1 MHGRE
6 AMRRMTATTA
16 MKRPTAMKRIAG
28 MVVSA
33 IAISLAGCAAAPA
46 PAPASAS
53 APALRDIKPAAAAPP
68 TVGRETVNA
77 TLWMQRA
84 AEYRI
89 ATEQVFGLATERL
102 ASSIAAPGTAAVEQ
116 QGMDPARL
124 AALPT
129 AVVVDL
135 DETILDN
142 AFYQARRALAGA
154 EFDEPS
160 WNAWMAE
167 GAATAVPGAIEFLQA
182 ASRAGHR
189 IFYVTN
195 RACPRGTAPGASCAE
210 REATLRNLAALGAP
224 GATDPGNLLQRGDRP
239 EWTSS
244 KVSRRAYIAQT
255 HRIVAL
261 AGDDLHDFVDRAEYA
276 RRRDELAPLLG
287 ARWFLLPNAM
297 YGSWERAVVSGAC
310 TPDMDAAAC
319 AAANT
324 ARRYAALEPDPPR

>member
-1 MHGRE
+1 MERRTGMDGRS
-6 AMRRMTATTA
+6 A
-16 MKRPTAMKRIAG
+16 MKV
-28 MVVSA
+28 MVSM
-33 IAISLAGCAAAPA
+33 IAISLAGCAAAPV
-46 PAPASAS
+46 PAPAS

-89 ATEQVFGLATERL
+89 VTEQVFGLATERL

-116 QGMDPARL
+116 RGMDPARL

-167 GAATAVPGAIEFLQA
+167 GAAIAVPGAIEFLQA

-195 RACPRGTAPGASCAE
+195 RACPRGTASGASCAE

-224 GATDPGNLLQRGDRP
+224 GAADPGSLLQRGDRP

-276 RRRDELAPLLG
+276 RRRDELAPLFG

-297 YGSWERAVVSGAC
+297 YGSWERAIVAGAC
-310 TPDMDAAAC
+310 TPDMDAVAC